1 MVGSRRTG
9 RLGVAGMVFLLMVA
23 ACGDD
28 DALQP
33 GPVTSFEDIAGTYE
47 RQGPGGQFFL
57 HFFEDGR
64 LHSSQSS
71 NLVVDRPQVV
81 SQTRFEG
88 TEIFITDRSMCDQSI
103 GADQVFGGQPDQGGT
118 YELLVLENGNVEFV
132 AVGEDGCAPRSSLFQ
147 VEWAPVP

>member
-1 MVGSRRTG
+1 MVGSPRTG
-9 RLGVAGMVFLLMVA
+9 RIGVAGMVFLLMMA

-64 LHSSQSS
+64 LHQSS
-71 NLVVDRPQVV
+71 SPDLIVDRPSVV
-81 SQTRFEG
+81 WQTRSEG
-88 TEIFITDRSMCDQSI
+88 TEIFITGSTCDENI
-103 GADQVFGGQPDQGGT
+103 GIDAHYGGQPDQGGT

-132 AVGEDGCAPRSSLFQ
+132 AVGEDGCAGRSSRFQ